1 MSLAGLGASEP
12 VRRLREALSG
22 VPGAWLVGG
31 VVRDALLDRQL
42 VDFDLA
48 VRGDARA
55 AAQAASRA
63 LGGPAF
69 ALSQSFGAWR
79 ALDGQRRFH
88 VDVSALQGT
97 TIEEDLGRRDF
108 TINAIAVPVAG
119 GEVVDPQGGA
129 ADLRAGVLRLV
140 SPRAYEQDPL
150 RALRLVRFA
159 AELGFAPEP
168 ETERLTAQTAPRLSE
183 PSPERVFAELRRL
196 LVADGALAGLELA
209 GRLGLLAAVLP
220 ELSELG
226 GIEQSRFHHLDVLGH
241 TIEVLGHLIEIESAP
256 ERVFGEQ
263 LGPAVRAVLAEPL
276 ADELT
281 RGQALRLAALF
292 HDVGKPA
299 TRALREDGRVT
310 FIGHDRVGEEL
321 VGEVFRRLRTSERL
335 RSFVGRLTREHLR
348 LGFLVHDR
356 PLDARALHGYLRSCQ
371 PVEVEVTVLSCA
383 DRMATAA
390 PGQERWIAAH
400 LELAREV
407 MEAALR
413 WRAGGPPRAPLRGDE
428 LARELAIS
436 PGPELGE
443 LLAELESAVY
453 AGEVATRAEAVAYAR
468 RVRDDR

>member
-1 MSLAGLGASEP
+1 MSLAGLDASEP
-12 VRRLREALSG
+12 VRRLREALSEA
-22 VPGAWLVGG
+22 PGAWLVGG
-31 VVRDALLDRQL
+31 VVRDALLERPL

-48 VRGDARA
+48 VRGEARA

-69 ALSQSFGAWR
+69 SLSEAFGAWR

-88 VDVSALQGT
+88 VDVAALQGT

-108 TINAIAVPVAG
+108 TINAIAVPLAG
-119 GEVVDPQGGA
+119 GELVDPQGGV

-140 SPRAYEQDPL
+140 SPRAYEEDPL
-150 RALRLVRFA
+150 RALRLVRLA
-159 AELGFAPEP
+159 AELGLAPAP

-209 GRLGLLAAVLP
+209 RRLGVLAAALP
-220 ELSELG
+220 ELGELE

-241 TIEVLGHLIEIESAP
+241 TIEVLRHLIEIESEP

-263 LGPAVRAVLAEPL
+263 LGPAVRAELSEPL
-276 ADELT
+276 ADQLT
-281 RGQALRLAALF
+281 RGQALRLGALF

-299 TRALREDGRVT
+299 TRAFREDGRIT
-310 FIGHDRVGEEL
+310 FIEHDRVGEQL

-348 LGFLVHDR
+348 LGFLVHHR
-356 PLDARALHGYLRSCQ
+356 PLDARALHRYLRSCQ

-390 PGQERWIAAH
+390 PGQEEWIVAH

-407 MEAALR
+407 MGAALS
-413 WRAGGPPRAPLRGDE
+413 WRATGPPRAPLRGDE